1 MRRTRKITIVTKR
14 NPQQSMSGGNVT
26 NEQNRTGEGEMR
38 CSLNYP
44 CGLAPRYDRGE
55 APAGDVNSAS
65 A

>member
-1 MRRTRKITIVTKR
+1 
-14 NPQQSMSGGNVT
+14 MSGGNVT

-65 A
+65 QQVLER

>member
-1 MRRTRKITIVTKR
+1 
-14 NPQQSMSGGNVT
+14 MSGGNVT